1 MYWDEPE
8 EPAAAPESAAVAD
21 LRYRIRCAALP
32 VDHARALYAALR
44 GALPWLETEPRAGVH
59 TLHGAES
66 GNGWLRPEDPDQLL
80 PLSRRTRLALRLP
93 RARLP
98 DAAALCGRTLRVGGV
113 PLEVGEARPRPLR
126 AWRTVFARYVTFPD
140 ADGGEDA
147 FLARCAEELRA
158 LGVAAPRLLP
168 GRGHAVAG
176 PDGPLRCRSL
186 LLDGLEPAPSLRLQE
201 RGLGTARR
209 LGCGLFLPHKSLAAV
224 AAAPPD
230 AGGAA
235 ARG

>member
-8 EPAAAPESAAVAD
+8 APAAAPESAAAAD
-21 LRYRIRCAALP
+21 VRYRIRCAALP
-32 VDHARALYAALR
+32 VDHARALCAALR
-44 GALPWLETEPRAGVH
+44 AALPWLETEPRAGVH
-59 TLHGAES
+59 ALHGAES

-98 DAAALCGRTLRVGGV
+98 AAAALCGRA
-113 PLEVGEARPRPLR
+113 LEVGGIPLQVGAAQTRPLR
-126 AWRTVFARYVTFPD
+126 AWSTVFARYVTFPG

-158 LGVAAPRLLP
+158 LDVAAPRLLP
-168 GRGHAVAG
+168 GRGHVVAG
-176 PDGPLRCRSL
+176 PDGPLHCRSL

-201 RGLGTARR
+201 RGLGAARQF
-209 LGCGLFLPHKSLAAV
+209 GCGLFLPHRSLATV
-224 AAAPPD
+224 
-230 AGGAA
+230 GAA
-235 ARG
+235 ARRGAGTR

>member
-21 LRYRIRCAALP
+21 VRYRIRCAALP

-44 GALPWLETEPRAGVH
+44 AALPWLEDEPRAGVH

-66 GNGWLRPEDPDQLL
+66 GNGWLRPEDPAQLL

-93 RARLP
+93 RARMA
-98 DAAALCGRTLRVGGV
+98 DAAALCGRALEVGGI
-113 PLEVGEARPRPLR
+113 PLEVGEAKLQPLR

-140 ADGGEDA
+140 AAGGEDA
-147 FLARCAEELRA
+147 FLERCAGELRT

-168 GRGHAVAG
+168 GRAHDVAG
-176 PDGPLRCRSL
+176 PGGALHCRSL
-186 LLDGLEPAPSLRLQE
+186 LLDGLEAAPSLRLQE
-201 RGLGTARR
+201 RGLGAGQRY
-209 LGCGLFLPHKSLAAV
+209 GCGLFLPHKSLAAV
-224 AAAPPD
+224 GAAPR
-230 AGGAA
+230 GAA
-235 ARG
+235 